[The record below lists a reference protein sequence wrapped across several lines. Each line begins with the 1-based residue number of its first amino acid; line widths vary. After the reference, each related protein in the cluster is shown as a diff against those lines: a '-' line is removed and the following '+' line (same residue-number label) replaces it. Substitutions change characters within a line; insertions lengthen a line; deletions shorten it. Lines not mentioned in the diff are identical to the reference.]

1 MINFCRINRQY
12 IVRVDGVPH
21 ILDTLHDAWVL
32 VFAVKGVT
40 YNAIST
46 KG

>member
-21 ILDTLHDAWVL
+21 TLDTLHDAWVL
-32 VFAVKGVT
+32 VFAIKGVT
-40 YNAIST
+40 HNANNTES
-46 KG
+46 